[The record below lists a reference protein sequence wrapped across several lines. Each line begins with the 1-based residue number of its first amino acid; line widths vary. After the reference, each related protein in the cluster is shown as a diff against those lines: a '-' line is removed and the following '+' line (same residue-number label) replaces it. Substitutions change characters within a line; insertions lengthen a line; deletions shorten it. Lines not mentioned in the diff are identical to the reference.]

1 MKQVNTIII
10 VFFSLFFIVSD
21 IKAQETDVEKSGKI
35 LRIGL
40 PASALV
46 SSFIIEKQE
55 DGLVQASVAFGTTYL
70 TTVILKRI
78 VDKERPDGEKYAFPS
93 GHTAISFSSAAF
105 MQKRY
110 GWKFG
115 IPFYLLAGYVGWSRV
130 YADRHDYW
138 DILGGAG
145 LGIGCSY
152 IFARPY
158 KKDRIDV
165 MFKQSIDA
173 YIIEF
178 SYKF

>member
-1 MKQVNTIII
+1 MKQLNALMV
-10 VFFSLFFIVSD
+10 VFFSVFFVMSD
-21 IKAQETDVEKSGKI
+21 SKAQESDIEKSGQI
-35 LRIGL
+35 LRIEL

-55 DGLVQASVAFGTTYL
+55 DGLVQAAAAFGTTYL

-93 GHTAISFSSAAF
+93 GHASISFSAAAF

-110 GWKFG
+110 GWEFG

-138 DILGGAG
+138 DVLGGAG

-152 IFARPY
+152 LFTKSYERN
-158 KKDRIDV
+158 RIDV
-165 MFKQSIDA
+165 MFKRLDDS
-173 YIIEF
+173 YMIEMG
-178 SYKF
+178 YKF

>member
-1 MKQVNTIII
+1 MKQLNALMV
-10 VFFSLFFIVSD
+10 VFFSVFFVMSD
-21 IKAQETDVEKSGKI
+21 SKAQESDIEKSGQI

-55 DGLVQASVAFGTTYL
+55 DGLVQAAAAFGTTYL

-93 GHTAISFSSAAF
+93 GHASISFSAAAF

-110 GWKFG
+110 GWEFG

-138 DILGGAG
+138 DVLGGVG

-152 IFARPY
+152 LFTKSYERN
-158 KKDRIDV
+158 RIDV
-165 MFKQSIDA
+165 MFKRLDDS
-173 YIIEF
+173 YMIEMG
-178 SYKF
+178 YKF